1 MIYNE
6 EQRDLF
12 TVGDEYYFAHCIS
25 ADFALGA
32 GIAVEFNRRFKCRD
46 QLMNFY
52 NSSVY
57 DEPGYVLPTGRVFN
71 LVTKQKYW
79 QKPTYKTMRLALE
92 DLKEALRIRK
102 ITKIA
107 MPKIGCGLDRL
118 EWETV
123 KRMIQY
129 IFADTDVEV
138 LVCYNE

>member
-1 MIYNE
+1 MIYRE
-6 EQRDLF
+6 EQKDLF
-12 TVGDEYYFAHCIS
+12 TVGDDYYFAHCIS

-57 DEPGYVLPTGRVFN
+57 DDPGYVLPTGRVFN

-123 KRMIQY
+123 RRMIQY
-129 IFADTDVEV
+129 IFADTNVEV
-138 LVCYNE
+138 LVCWQ

>member
-32 GIAVEFNRRFKCRD
+32 GIAVEFDRRFKCRD

-129 IFADTDVEV
+129 IFADTDVEIF
-138 LVCYNE
+138 VCWQ

>member
-1 MIYNE
+1 MIYRE

-46 QLMNFY
+46 QLRACY

-92 DLKEALRIRK
+92 NLKETLRIRK

-123 KRMIQY
+123 SRMIKY
-129 IFADTDVEV
+129 IFADTDVEI
-138 LVCYNE
+138 LVCFQ

>member
-32 GIAVEFNRRFKCRD
+32 GIAAKFDRRFRCRD
-46 QLMNFY
+46 MLRAFY
-52 NSSVY
+52 NFSGY

-107 MPKIGCGLDRL
+107 MPRIGCGLDRL

-129 IFADTDVEV
+129 IFADTDVEI
-138 LVCYNE
+138 LICFQ

>member
-1 MIYNE
+1 MPVFLCDNSYVVKSMNKSAK
-6 EQRDLF
+6 RL
-12 TVGDEYYFAHCIS
+12 VGDMS
-25 ADFALGA
+25 A
-32 GIAVEFNRRFKCRD
+32 
-46 QLMNFY
+46 FY
-52 NSSVY
+52 NFSGY

-123 KRMIQY
+123 RRMIQY
-129 IFADTDVEV
+129 IFADTDVEI
-138 LVCYNE
+138 LVCWQ

>member
-6 EQRDLF
+6 ERRDLF

-46 QLMNFY
+46 LLMNFY

-57 DEPGYVLPTGRVFN
+57 NEPGYVLPTGRVFN

-79 QKPTYKTMRLALE
+79 QKPTYKTIRLALE

-118 EWETV
+118 EWEIV

-129 IFADTDVEV
+129 IFADTDIEV
-138 LVCYNE
+138 LVCWQ